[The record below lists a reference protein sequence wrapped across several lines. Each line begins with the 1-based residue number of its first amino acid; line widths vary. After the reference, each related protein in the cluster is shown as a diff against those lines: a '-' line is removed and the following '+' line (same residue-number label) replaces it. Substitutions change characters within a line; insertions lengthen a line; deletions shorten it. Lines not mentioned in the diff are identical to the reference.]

1 LGVFFTR
8 YNIEER
14 SRLIEVASGK
24 LPADIVITNVHII
37 LPHTEEI
44 LEKHSIVVKD
54 RRIAGIVE
62 DELVSKHISEETL
75 IIDGS
80 NDYVLP
86 GFIDLHVHIESSLLD
101 LIGFSKIA
109 LKHGTTTVVADPH
122 EIANVLGVSGVE
134 LFVKAS
140 LNLPLKILIDI
151 PSCVPATDPA
161 LRLET
166 TPHVISDKE
175 IEQLACLDNIIGLGE
190 VMDFL
195 SVINSSD
202 KVLRKLKIAS
212 EKRLIVNGHA
222 PLLTGRMLDAYVSAG
237 ILSDHESTSY
247 HEALE
252 KLRKGMWLYIR
263 EGSAWRDLAELSKIL
278 LEKSNCELCA
288 FVSDDVNVY
297 DLFTQG
303 HVDRIVNLAIEYG
316 LDPIKAIKYATF
328 NPAIRLHMEDHIGL
342 LAPGRIADIVFSK
355 NIKEIKPHTV
365 ISNGDVI
372 YYKGELK
379 KSFPRYYY
387 PEEALNTVKLGPLLE
402 NFSFTPRIGEIN
414 GTALVN
420 IINVQPGSA
429 LTKRTVEELVVEDGE
444 IRCDPSRDIMYVAVA
459 DRHSG
464 TGSFSTGFIKGLGF
478 KAGAIAQTIAHDTHN
493 LIVSG
498 WNQQDMQVAVKE
510 IARIQGGIVV
520 VAERQVI
527 AEIPLRLAGL
537 MSIEEPEEVFK
548 KYVNMVEVL
557 HEKYGLNFESYF
569 MTLALISL
577 PVIPEVRITDKG
589 LVDVSKGRLI
599 SLVEDVFKA

>member
-1 LGVFFTR
+1 MGIFFTR
-8 YNIEER
+8 YSIEER
-14 SRLIEVASGK
+14 SRLVEAAAGK
-24 LPADIVITNVHII
+24 LPADIVITNVNIV

-44 LEKHSIVVKD
+44 LEKHSIIVKD
-54 RRIAGIVE
+54 RRIAGVVE
-62 DELVSKHISEETL
+62 DELISKHISRETL

-80 NDYVLP
+80 NDYVFP

-101 LIGFSKIA
+101 PVGFSKIA

-122 EIANVLGVSGVE
+122 EIANVLGVQGVE

-140 LNLPLKILIDI
+140 ANLPLKILIDL

-175 IEQLACLDNIIGLGE
+175 IEQLACFDNIVGLGE

-195 SVINSSD
+195 SVTNASD
-202 KVLRKLKIAS
+202 KVLRKLKVAS
-212 EKRLIVNGHA
+212 EKGLIVNGHA
-222 PLLTGRMLDAYVSAG
+222 PLLTGRLLDAYISAG
-237 ILSDHESTSY
+237 IISDHESTTY
-247 HEALE
+247 HEGLE

-263 EGSAWRDLAELSKIL
+263 EGSAWRDLGELSKIL

-328 NPAIRLHMEDHIGL
+328 NPAIRLHVEEHIGV

-355 NIKEIKPHTV
+355 SIKEIKPHTV
-365 ISNGDVI
+365 ISNGDI
-372 YYKGELK
+372 LYYKGELK
-379 KSFPRYYY
+379 KTFPRYRY
-387 PEEALNTVKLGPLLE
+387 PEEALNTVKLGPFLE
-402 NFSFTPRIGEIN
+402 NPSFAPRVGEFN
-414 GTALVN
+414 GVARVN
-420 IINVQPGSA
+420 TINVQPGSA
-429 LTKRTVEELVVEDGE
+429 LTKRTVEELAVENGE
-444 IRCDPSRDIMYVAVA
+444 IRSDPSRDIMYVAVA
-459 DRHSG
+459 DRHRGSG
-464 TGSFSTGFIKGLGF
+464 GFSMGFIKGLGF

-493 LIVSG
+493 LITAG
-498 WNQQDMQVAVKE
+498 WNPQDMNVAVKE

-520 VAERQVI
+520 VDDGRVI

-557 HEKYGLNFESYF
+557 REKYGLNFESYF

-577 PVIPEVRITDKG
+577 PVIPEIRITDKG
-589 LVDVSKGRLI
+589 LVDVSKGSLI
-599 SLVEDVFKA
+599 PLVEEVLKA

>member
-1 LGVFFTR
+1 MGSFFTR

-14 SRLIEVASGK
+14 SRLVQAASGR
-24 LPADIVITNVHII
+24 LPADIVITNVNIV
-37 LPHTEEI
+37 LPHMEEI
-44 LEKHSIVVKD
+44 LENHSIIVKD

-62 DELVSKHISEETL
+62 DESISKHISRETL

-80 NDYVLP
+80 NNYVFP

-101 LIGFSKIA
+101 PVGFSKIV
-109 LKHGTTTVVADPH
+109 LKHGTTTIVADPH
-122 EIANVLGVSGVE
+122 EIANVLGVLGVE
-134 LFVKAS
+134 LFAKAS
-140 LNLPLKILIDI
+140 VNLPLKILIDL

-161 LRLET
+161 FGLET

-175 IEQLACLDNIIGLGE
+175 IEHLACFDNIVGLGE

-195 SVINSSD
+195 SVVNASE
-202 KVLRKLKIAS
+202 KVLRKLKVAS
-212 EKRLIVNGHA
+212 EKGLIVNGHA
-222 PLLTGRMLDAYVSAG
+222 PLLTGGLLNAYISAG
-237 ILSDHESTSY
+237 IISDHESTSY
-247 HEALE
+247 HEGLE

-263 EGSAWRDLAELSKIL
+263 EGSAWRDLGELSKIL
-278 LEKSNCELCA
+278 LEKSDCELCA

-316 LDPIKAIKYATF
+316 LDPVKAIKYATF
-328 NPAIRLHMEDHIGL
+328 NPAMRLHMEDHIGM

-355 NIKEIKPHTV
+355 NIKEIEPHTV
-365 ISNGDVI
+365 ISNGEII

-379 KSFPRYYY
+379 KTFPRYKY
-387 PEEALNTVKLGPLLE
+387 PEEALNTVKLGSLLE
-402 NFSFTPRIGEIN
+402 NLGFIPRIGEAN
-414 GTALVN
+414 GVARVN
-420 IINVQPGSA
+420 TINVQPGSA
-429 LTKRTVEELVVEDGE
+429 LTKRTVEELIVENGE
-444 IRCDPSRDIMYVAVA
+444 IRSDPSKDIMYVAVA
-459 DRHSG
+459 DRHKGS
-464 TGSFSTGFIKGLGF
+464 GSFSVGFVKGLGF

-498 WNQQDMQVAVKE
+498 WSHKDMQVAVQE
-510 IARIQGGIVV
+510 IVRIQGGIVV
-520 VAERQVI
+520 VNEQQVV
-527 AEIPLRLAGL
+527 AEIPLKLAGL

-557 HEKYGLNFESYF
+557 REKYGLNFESYF

-599 SLVEDVFKA
+599 PLVEEFFKA